1 MPASSSCIP
10 QKTCKFRPLRTGF
23 TVYALGENTPI
34 LRVTQ
39 MMDDGLA
46 MVGLGSCESL
56 MREYSVSTLVARWL
70 AQ

>member
-1 MPASSSCIP
+1 
-10 QKTCKFRPLRTGF
+10 
-23 TVYALGENTPI
+23 
-34 LRVTQ
+34 